1 MTLRAGFFGLI
12 AACSLPVMAGANV
25 NHSPR
30 PMPRPGTAASAPAV
44 SRAATESDERDRRAL
59 ALVVVAPTTSRH
71 PLARPATL
79 SRPGPRAGASGNAEF
94 DRWLTGFRT
103 RARAA
108 GISARTFDAAFAG
121 VRPDPD
127 ILRHEAQQPEFNR
140 PIWAYLDS
148 AVSQARIDNGRRAL
162 RENRRILDDIEA
174 RYNVD
179 REVVVAVWGLETS
192 YGTLRG
198 GTPIVPALATLAMAS
213 RRSDFYEA
221 QLIGALQIIQSGDV
235 DTRHMVGS
243 WAGAMGHTQFI
254 PTSYLAYAVDFR
266 GDGRRDIWSDD
277 PTDSLASTAA
287 YLAHHGWQRG
297 APWGVE
303 VRIPRD
309 FNPRLANSRRDVA
322 EWVRLGVEPQR
333 GLALPRTGEATL
345 LFPAGS
351 QGPAI
356 LAFQNF
362 RVIKRYNN
370 ADSYAIA
377 VGHLADRLR
386 GGQDFVAAWP
396 RNDRPLSRAERE
408 ELQQLLARA
417 GHYDGTI
424 DGRIGQGT
432 LAAVRDWQA
441 QNGLPP
447 DGYVSLALLERMRH

>member
-1 MTLRAGFFGLI
+1 
-12 AACSLPVMAGANV
+12 
-25 NHSPR
+25 
-30 PMPRPGTAASAPAV
+30 MPAASAAGRGPVLRPPSTLISCA
-44 SRAATESDERDRRAL
+44 SAA
-59 ALVVVAPTTSRH
+59 
-71 PLARPATL
+71 
-79 SRPGPRAGASGNAEF
+79 PRAPAASGNAAF
-94 DRWLTGFRT
+94 DRWLAGFRG

-108 GISARTFDAAFAG
+108 GITSRTLDAAFAG
-121 VRPDPD
+121 VRTDPD
-127 ILRHEAQQPEFNR
+127 ILRHEAHQPEFSR
-140 PIWAYLDS
+140 PIWEYLDS
-148 AVSQARIDNGRRAL
+148 AVSQTRIENGRRAL
-162 RENRRILDDIEA
+162 RENRRVLDEIEA

-179 REVVVAVWGLETS
+179 REAVVAVWGLES
-192 YGTLRG
+192 SFGTLRG
-198 GTPIVPALATLAMAS
+198 RTPIIPALATLAMSS
-213 RRSDFYEA
+213 RRADFYEE
-221 QLIGALQIIQSGDV
+221 QLIGALRIIQSGDV
-235 DTRHMVGS
+235 DSRHMVGS

-287 YLAHHGWQRG
+287 YLASHGWQRG

-303 VRIPRD
+303 VRIPRAFD
-309 FNPRLANSRRDVA
+309 PRLANTRRDVS

-333 GLALPRTGEATL
+333 GATLPRSGEATL

-362 RVIKRYNN
+362 WVIKRYNN

-377 VGHLADRLR
+377 IGHLADRLR
-386 GGQDFVAAWP
+386 GGGGFVGTWP

-408 ELQQLLARA
+408 ELQRLLARA

-424 DGRIGQGT
+424 DGRVGQGT
-432 LAAVRDWQA
+432 LSAVRDWQA

-447 DGYVSLALLERMRH
+447 DGYVSLALLQRMRR